1 MLNNISLLDKI
12 KWSGIGLIFL
22 LSLYNTYQIILIN
35 EQLEESSIDNSGVKV
50 TPEPAPKFVPKAE
63 PTPKLNSFAKIAF
76 MEEIKDFGNVDP
88 NSENKHSFVF
98 TNTGSE
104 PLKILNAKGSCS
116 CTVPNFSEDP
126 VMPGKQGSIE
136 VIFSPKISQAGK
148 PQEQTVTIT
157 SNTDPETSFLKIK
170 ANVNPQ

>member
-50 TPEPAPKFVPKAE
+50 TPEPAPKVE
-63 PTPKLNSFAKIAF
+63 PAPKLNSFAKIAF
-76 MEEIKDFGNVDP
+76 MEEIKDFGNVDA
-88 NSENKHSFVF
+88 NSENKYSFVF

-104 PLKILNAKGSCS
+104 PLKIENAKGSCS
-116 CTVPNFSEDP
+116 CTVPNFSKDP

-136 VIFSPKISQAGK
+136 VIFSPKISQAGT
-148 PQEQTVTIT
+148 PQEQTITIT